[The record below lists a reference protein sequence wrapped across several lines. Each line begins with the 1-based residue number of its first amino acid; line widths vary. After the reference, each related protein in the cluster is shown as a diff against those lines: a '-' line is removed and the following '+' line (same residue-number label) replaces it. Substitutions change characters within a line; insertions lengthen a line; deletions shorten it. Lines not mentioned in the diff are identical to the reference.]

1 VRSLFVVIA
10 CYASVAPAIGQPS
23 PDPLDKYKSDLARNP
38 RNPEAHF
45 RLGEAYLLEKD
56 FQSAANEFREALG
69 VVDQNA
75 KWTEVW
81 AHINLG
87 KIFDITG
94 RCAPAVN
101 EYRWALRTQDDT
113 FGAQAEIQDYLST
126 KIIRPVVRLP
136 ESPDNS
142 GILPAVRRV
151 GNDVVGPILLNKTDP
166 EYSEAARLAGLEG
179 TVLLKAV
186 IALDGTAT
194 DIRVIR
200 SLGLGLDEKAIEAV
214 RRWRF
219 TPGLYKAS
227 PAPVLT
233 DLAVNFFL
241 PARQSRWHMVGV
253 TFHPSE
259 GVSEPVFTHVEYP
272 FGSGVAR
279 SAIDD
284 ARLVNAMRRFAAVRV
299 SFDVNESGVPVHLH
313 VESASEP
320 IWGIEALTVLQPWRF
335 KPGEKASVPVSV
347 PGSIDLIWGER
358 NLTPSP
364 VETVEAVTSPDPP
377 SDTTCWRPIES
388 WAPRPRYTEEALQ
401 ARREGNVTL
410 MLSVG
415 EDGVPRQ
422 IQQLS
427 QSLGFGLDEE
437 AIETVSEW
445 RYTPARLN
453 GGPVPSPIAVTIT
466 FRLPPTNPRR

>member
-1 VRSLFVVIA
+1 VRSLFLVIA
-10 CYASVAPAIGQPS
+10 CCASVAPAIGQP
-23 PDPLDKYKSDLARNP
+23 PQDPLDRYKSDLAGNP
-38 RNPEAHF
+38 RSSEAHF
-45 RLGEAYLLEKD
+45 RLGEAYLLDND
-56 FQSAANEFREALG
+56 FQSAANEFQKAAF
-69 VVDQNA
+69 VDPNA
-75 KWTEVW
+75 RWTEVW

-87 KIFDITG
+87 KVYDITG
-94 RCAPAVN
+94 RCASAVN
-101 EYRWALRTQDDT
+101 EYRAALRTGDDS
-113 FGAQAEIQDYLST
+113 FGAQAEIQDYLTT

-136 ESPDNS
+136 ESADDS
-142 GILPAVRRV
+142 SVLPGVHRV
-151 GNDVVGPILLNKTDP
+151 GNDVVGPILLSKTDP
-166 EYSEAARLAGLEG
+166 EYSEGARLAGLEG

-194 DIRVIR
+194 DIRVVR
-200 SLGLGLDEKAIEAV
+200 PLGLGLNEKAIEAV
-214 RRWRF
+214 RGWRF

-279 SAIDD
+279 SEIDD
-284 ARLVNAMRRFAAVRV
+284 ARLVNAMRRFAVVRV

-358 NLTPSP
+358 NLTSSP
-364 VETVEAVTSPDPP
+364 VETVEAMTSPEPP

-427 QSLGFGLDEE
+427 RPLGFGLDEK

-445 RYTPARLN
+445 HYTPAHLN
-453 GGPVPSPIAVTIT
+453 GRPVPSPIAVTIT
-466 FRLPPTNPRR
+466 FRLPPANPRR

>member
-1 VRSLFVVIA
+1 VRSFFVVIA
-10 CYASVAPAIGQPS
+10 CYASVAPAIGQSP
-23 PDPLDKYKSDLARNP
+23 PDPVDRYKSDLARNP
-38 RNPEAHF
+38 QSSELHF
-45 RLGEAYLLEKD
+45 RLGEAYLVEND
-56 FQSAANEFREALG
+56 FLSAVNEFHKAAFA
-69 VVDQNA
+69 DPNA
-75 KWTEVW
+75 RWTEVW

-87 KIFDITG
+87 KVYDITG
-94 RCAPAVN
+94 RCDSAVN
-101 EYRWALRTQDDT
+101 EYMAALRTRDDS
-113 FGAQAEIQDYLST
+113 FGAQAEIQDYLTT
-126 KIIRPVVRLP
+126 KIIRPVVRVP
-136 ESPDNS
+136 ESAEDS
-142 GILPAVRRV
+142 GLLPGVHRI
-151 GNDVVGPILLNKTDP
+151 GNDVVGPILLNKIDP

-194 DIRVIR
+194 DIRVVR

-241 PARQSRWHMVGV
+241 PGRQSRWHMVGV
-253 TFHPSE
+253 TFHLSE

-299 SFDVNESGVPVHLH
+299 SFDVDESGVPVHLH

-320 IWGIEALTVLQPWRF
+320 IWGIEALIVLQPWRF
-335 KPGEKASVPVSV
+335 SPGEKASVPVSV

-358 NLTPSP
+358 NLTSSP
-364 VETVEAVTSPDPP
+364 VETVEAVTSPEPP
-377 SDTTCWRPIES
+377 SDATCWRPIES

-427 QSLGFGLDEE
+427 QPLGFGLDER

-445 RYTPARLN
+445 RYTPAHLN
-453 GGPVPSPIAVTIT
+453 GRPVSSPIAVTIT
-466 FRLPPTNPRR
+466 FRLPPANPRR